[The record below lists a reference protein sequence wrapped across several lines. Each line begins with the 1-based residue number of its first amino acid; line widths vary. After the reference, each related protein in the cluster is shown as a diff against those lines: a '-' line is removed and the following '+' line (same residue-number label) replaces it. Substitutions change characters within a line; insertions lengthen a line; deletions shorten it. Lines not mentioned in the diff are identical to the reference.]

1 MSREYYTNDK
11 HIIQE
16 MQKFIIDDYS
26 LDQTWFTKSVSKV
39 KMINHMRKTRGFA
52 FSQSEGGQANLIRV
66 YDTTKKKPTGR

>member
-1 MSREYYTNDK
+1 MNREYYTNDK

-26 LDQTWFTKSVSKV
+26 LDQSWFTKSVNKV
-39 KMINHMRKTRGFA
+39 KMINRMRKTRGFA

-66 YDTTKKKPTGR
+66 YDTTKRKPTGL